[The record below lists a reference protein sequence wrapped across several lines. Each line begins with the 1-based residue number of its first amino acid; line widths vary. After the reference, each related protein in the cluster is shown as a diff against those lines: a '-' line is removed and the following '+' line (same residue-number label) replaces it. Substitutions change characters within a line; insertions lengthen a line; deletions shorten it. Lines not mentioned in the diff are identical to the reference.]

1 MRRQTTFNSHRIQ
14 VHVVKCGGCGQ
25 SVDREESYDM
35 DHFILPVGTTHANG
49 TDARTG
55 HACLSC
61 GRKVIEAVIG
71 GPIPHAA
78 KRDSRICFGIAFFK
92 TEEEADRYAKFMGV
106 SGRTYNGG
114 YFHGTSCGR
123 EKDRDIVDAELGQ
136 LYAVTE

>member
-1 MRRQTTFNSHRIQ
+1 MRRSTTLLSHRRKAT
-14 VHVVKCGGCGQ
+14 HVTCGGCGQ
-25 SVDREESYDM
+25 TVDREESYDM
-35 DHFILPVGTTHANG
+35 DHLVLPAGTTHANG

-61 GRKVIEAVIG
+61 GRAVIEAVIG

-78 KRDSRICFGIAFFK
+78 KTDSRICFGIAFFR
-92 TEEEADRYAKFMGV
+92 TEEEAERYGKFIRV

-114 YFHGTSCGR
+114 YFHGRPCGR
-123 EKDRDIVDAELGQ
+123 EKDRDTTDADGP